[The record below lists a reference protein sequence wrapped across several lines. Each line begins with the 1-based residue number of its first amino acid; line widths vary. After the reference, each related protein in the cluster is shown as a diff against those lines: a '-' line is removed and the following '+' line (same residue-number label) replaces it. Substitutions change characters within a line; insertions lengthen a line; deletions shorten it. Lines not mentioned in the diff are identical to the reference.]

1 MQNCQKANKIAKKNT
16 AFLRKTRHF
25 YEKHGNCQKTR
36 KTRLP
41 CFRDFLLSLRII
53 DLFSAAGC
61 EKKLF
66 PFILICVM
74 LITSDFDCSKRQ
86 LEAVFIFCKIS
97 AIVCYILL
105 IVIAQKINFD

>member
-1 MQNCQKANKIAKKNT
+1 MANM
-16 AFLRKTRHF
+16 F
-25 YEKHGNCQKTR
+25 YI
-36 KTRLP
+36 
-41 CFRDFLLSLRII
+41 LSDYFCMVSSTQAYLI

-66 PFILICVM
+66 LFICVM
-74 LITSDFDCSKRQ
+74 LITSNFDCSKRQ
-86 LEAVFIFCKIS
+86 LEAVFMFCKIS